1 MTRAKNKQASLAP
14 SLYQRYLERAII
26 QHGSIQAIEEK
37 LPASL
42 SNKALTAIKDDRYL
56 AEMTACVFRA
66 GFVWRIITLKWEGFE
81 TVFNNFLPIWVA
93 SRSPEEIEDMA
104 SDARIVRNLTKV
116 KSVQE
121 NALFILDIQREHG
134 SFGKFLAEWPEGNI
148 VGLWTYLKKHGNR
161 LGGNSGQYFLRFM
174 GKDTFILSRDVC
186 TALCAEGIVDKTQI
200 TSQRDLAA
208 VQAAFNEMRAE
219 SGRSLSELSMILA
232 LSIGPA

>member
-1 MTRAKNKQASLAP
+1 MSPKKSSVTT
-14 SLYQRYLERAII
+14 SLYQRYVERAIV
-26 QHGSIQAIEEK
+26 QHGSLAEVEDK
-37 LPASL
+37 LPKPL
-42 SNKALTAIKDDRYL
+42 SKAALANIKDDRYL
-56 AEMTACVFRA
+56 AEMAACVFRA

-134 SFGKFLAEWPEGNI
+134 GFGKFLAEWPEENI

-208 VQAAFNEMRAE
+208 VQAAFNEMSAE

-232 LSIGPA
+232 LSVGPA

>member
-1 MTRAKNKQASLAP
+1 MTRSKTKTSAAA

-26 QHGSIQAIEEK
+26 QHGSLTAVEES
-37 LPASL
+37 LPTSR
-42 SNKALTAIKDDRYL
+42 SNKALMAIKDDRYL

-66 GFVWRIITLKWEGFE
+66 GFVWRIIELKWEGFE
-81 TVFNNFLPIWVA
+81 TVFNHFLPIWVA

-104 SDARIVRNLTKV
+104 SDTRIVRNLTKV

-121 NALFILDIQREHG
+121 NALFILDVQREFG
-134 SFGKFLAEWPEGNI
+134 SFGKFLANWPEDDI
-148 VGLWTYLKKHGNR
+148 VGLWAYLKKYGNR

-174 GKDTFILSRDVC
+174 GKDTFVLSRDVC

-200 TSQRDLAA
+200 SSQRDLKA
-208 VQAAFNEMRAE
+208 VQTAFNEMRAE
-219 SGRSLSELSMILA
+219 SGRSLAELSMILA

>member
-1 MTRAKNKQASLAP
+1 MSPKKSSVTT
-14 SLYQRYLERAII
+14 SLYQRYVERAIV
-26 QHGSIQAIEEK
+26 QHGSLAEVEDK
-37 LPASL
+37 LPKPL
-42 SNKALTAIKDDRYL
+42 GKVALANIKDDRYL
-56 AEMTACVFRA
+56 AEMAACVFRA

-81 TVFNNFLPIWVA
+81 TVFNNFLPIWAA

-134 SFGKFLAEWPEGNI
+134 GFGKFLAEWPEENI

-200 TSQRDLAA
+200 TNQRDLAA

>member
-1 MTRAKNKQASLAP
+1 MSPKKSSVTT
-14 SLYQRYLERAII
+14 SLYQRYVERAIV
-26 QHGSIQAIEEK
+26 QHGSLAEVEDK
-37 LPASL
+37 LPKPL
-42 SNKALTAIKDDRYL
+42 SKAALANIKDDRYL
-56 AEMTACVFRA
+56 AEMAACVFRA

-134 SFGKFLAEWPEGNI
+134 GFGKFLAEWPEDNI